1 MEPRDKN
8 AKSTPPVSTTS
19 VDGQGRENENA
30 VSPPEPADAG
40 SAVNKMAATI
50 DNLSAR
56 VLEQAE
62 LARAQVEKNM
72 VDHGLLRLQRAVEEL
87 QAVARVSTG
96 TVAVPGQPDPESTGA
111 RRPCGCGEKPPTC
124 CIQLYMSRVRAI
136 HGQGEGELEL
146 IFAVSALDQCGLFP
160 SLSSYMSISPKGA
173 NWVPI
178 FAPIGKFCVPCNGT
192 LVVPIVAE
200 ALEGGGFGEGK
211 PEKGSTGSQI
221 ALRCDCD
228 IVPIVLSISL
238 GGTSGSKKGE
248 VEVEVRGRLSEGC
261 CC

>member
-1 MEPRDKN
+1 MEPRDKKS
-8 AKSTPPVSTTS
+8 KSTPPASTAS
-19 VDGQGRENENA
+19 VHGQGPENENI
-30 VSPPEPADAG
+30 VSPPELADAG
-40 SAVNKMAATI
+40 SAVDKMSATI
-50 DNLSAR
+50 NNLSVR

-72 VDHGLLRLQRAVEEL
+72 IDHGLLSLRGAVEQL
-87 QAVARVSTG
+87 QTLARVSTG
-96 TVAVPGQPDPESTGA
+96 TGAVAGEPDGERTGA
-111 RRPCGCGEKPPTC
+111 RPCGCGEKPPTC
-124 CIQLYMSRVRAI
+124 CMQLYMSRVRAI
-136 HGQGEGELEL
+136 HGQGEGKLEL
-146 IFAVSALDQCGLFP
+146 IFAVWALDQCGLYP

-173 NWVPI
+173 NWVPV

-200 ALEGGGFGEGK
+200 ALEGGGFGEGQ
-211 PEKGSTGSQI
+211 PEKGSSESQI

-228 IVPIVLSISL
+228 VVPVVLSISL

-248 VEVEVRGRLSEGC
+248 VEVEIRGRLSEGC